1 MQLMRLTAKYV
12 FKIDAAAAGNCNRS
26 LQCFFALLG
35 NFTVDKTQ
43 TAVDVRNYIH
53 HTVIS
58 LLIVAVIINRNSQI
72 SIIASQCHQ
81 ASHLLKII

>member
-1 MQLMRLTAKYV
+1 MRLTAKYV

-58 LLIVAVIINRNSQI
+58 LLIVAVIIINRNSQI